1 MKTPRNKSFLSH
13 LLGCIS
19 GEESDDMDTVA
30 KKMVAGWWWGWG
42 RGFLIL
48 SSNTSGSKLNKEEK
62 GMTREKTAF
71 TMG

>member
-13 LLGCIS
+13 LGCIS

-42 RGFLIL
+42 GGFLIL